1 MITKTQTLED
11 FYNFKFEKIPLNVHQ
26 DNSHFNVFRTEE
38 YNNHLKKKAP
48 YSRRDFYKISLIRG
62 DHLFHYADK
71 SLKVSGTTL
80 MFFNPMVPYLLE
92 SLSESTTGFFCIFTK
107 DFFTETAQGG
117 IKQLPMFAPGGKL
130 SYFLDEE
137 QDRRLTDI
145 YERMLLE
152 IGSDYAFKYDLLRN
166 YVTEI
171 THFALKLMPAEE
183 LYQHPN
189 AKQRITAVFTELLE
203 RQFPIETPY
212 QRLNLRSASDF
223 ADQLAVHV
231 NHLNRAI
238 KDTTG
243 KTTTNLIAERLVNE
257 AKKLLKHTDWNIAE
271 IGYCLGF
278 EDPAHFNNYFK
289 KLAHSSP
296 SAFRAA

>member
-1 MITKTQTLED
+1 MISKTQTLEE
-11 FYNFKFEKIPLNVHQ
+11 FYNFKFNKIPLGIHK
-26 DNSHFNVFRTEE
+26 DSGHFNVFRTED
-38 YNNHLKKKAP
+38 YNDPLKKKAP
-48 YSRRDFYKISLIRG
+48 YSRREFYKISLIRG
-62 DHLFHYADK
+62 DYLFHYADK
-71 SLKVSGTTL
+71 SLKIAGSTL

-92 SLSESTTGFFCIFTK
+92 PFSVAPTGFFCIFTK
-107 DFFTETAQGG
+107 DFFPETVHNG
-117 IKQLPMFAPGGKL
+117 IKQLPMFTPGGKPA
-130 SYFLDEE
+130 YFLNEE
-137 QDRRLTDI
+137 QDGRLSDI
-145 YERMLLE
+145 YQRMLLE

-171 THFALKLMPAEE
+171 THFALKLIPSED

-203 RQFPIETPY
+203 RQFPIENPY
-212 QRLNLRSASDF
+212 QRLELRSASDF
-223 ADQLAVHV
+223 AGQLAVHV

-243 KTTTNLIAERLVNE
+243 KTTTDLIAERLVTE

-296 SAFRAA
+296 SAFRLA

>member
-1 MITKTQTLED
+1 MDKPQTLED
-11 FYNFKFEKIPLNVHQ
+11 FYNFKFDKVPLDIHK
-26 DNSHFNVFRTEE
+26 DSDHFNVFRTVD
-38 YNNHLKKKAP
+38 YNNNEKKKAP

-71 SLKVSGTTL
+71 TLKVSGTTL

-92 SLSESTTGFFCIFTK
+92 SISEANTGFFCIFTK
-107 DFFTETAQGG
+107 HFFTETAQGG
-117 IKQLPMFAPGGKL
+117 IKQLPMFAPGGKPAF
-130 SYFLDEE
+130 FLNDE
-137 QDRRLTDI
+137 QDRRLSDI

-166 YVTEI
+166 YVTEMA
-171 THFALKLMPAEE
+171 HFALKLKPSEE

-203 RQFPIETPY
+203 RQFPIENPG
-212 QRLNLRSASDF
+212 QRLNLRSARDF
-223 ADQLAVHV
+223 AEQLAVHV

-243 KTTTNLIAERLVNE
+243 KTTTDLIAERLVSE

-271 IGYCLGF
+271 VGYCLGF
-278 EDPAHFNNYFK
+278 DDPAHFNNYFK
-289 KLAHSSP
+289 KLAYSSP
-296 SAFRAA
+296 SAFRAS